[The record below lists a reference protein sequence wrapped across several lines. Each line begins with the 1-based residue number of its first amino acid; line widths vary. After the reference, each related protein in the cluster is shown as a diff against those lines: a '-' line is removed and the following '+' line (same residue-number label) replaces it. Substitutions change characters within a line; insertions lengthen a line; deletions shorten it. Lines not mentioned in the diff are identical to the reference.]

1 MREGWW
7 ACGHVHRGRL
17 ASSSMADMPQFERK
31 MSDAEGLMWR
41 LEKDPHL
48 SSTFANVTLLD
59 RPPDFEQLVRRMER
73 ATLVVERLRQRV
85 QAVPVNLSAPM
96 WVDDS
101 NFDIRYHVRHMALPK
116 PGSMRQLLDLASLI
130 ACDPFERTRPL
141 WQFVVV
147 DGVRGGKSALVQ
159 KLHHTIADGETSVT
173 MSLQFLDFHRDAPEP
188 KPVEPSH
195 RDQPEPSPPNA
206 QDVVRDLLAGSFRM
220 PIGLLR
226 QIRDLLAD
234 PTGIPDAGNA
244 AAETIKGVMSQL
256 GDTEQAHSPLWTKR
270 SLQRRIEVLRAPFG
284 ETKAAAKRLGGTL
297 NTAFLTAAAEGAS
310 RYHIEMG
317 SPVEH
322 LRATMA
328 ISTRT
333 ESSGSNA
340 FSLARMLVPTGEMPI
355 ADRFVAIQRATET
368 ARESSAS
375 ASLETLAAV
384 ASALPTSFVTRL
396 ARQQAQTVDFA
407 TSNVRASPVPMYMA
421 GAQLLENY
429 PVGPLAGV
437 AFNMTLLSYNHSLDV
452 GVNIDTAAVEDP
464 ELLRRCVERSF
475 GALLA
480 T

>member
-1 MREGWW
+1 
-7 ACGHVHRGRL
+7 
-17 ASSSMADMPQFERK
+17 MADMPQFDRK

-48 SSTFANVTLLD
+48 SSTFASVTVLD
-59 RPPDFEQLVRRMER
+59 RPPDVERLVRRMER
-73 ATLVVERLRQRV
+73 ATQVVERLRQRV
-85 QAVPVNLSAPM
+85 QPVPVNLSAPM

-116 PGSMRQLLDLASLI
+116 PGSTRQLLDLASLI

-147 DGVRGGKSALVQ
+147 DGLRGGKSALIQ
-159 KLHHTIADGETSVT
+159 KLHHTIADGETSVAL
-173 MSLQFLDFHRDAPEP
+173 SLQFLDFERDAPEP
-188 KPVEPSH
+188 KPVRNVE
-195 RDQPEPSPPNA
+195 RDPPELAPPNA
-206 QDVVRDLLAGSFRM
+206 QDVMRDLFAGSFRM

-234 PTGIPDAGNA
+234 PAGIPDAGNA
-244 AAETIKGVMSQL
+244 AAETVRGVMSQL
-256 GDTEQAHSPLWTKR
+256 NDTEQAHSPLWTKR
-270 SLQRRIEVLRAPFG
+270 SLHRRIEVLRAPFG

-310 RYHIEMG
+310 RYHSEMG

-322 LRATMA
+322 LRASMA

-355 ADRFVAIQRATET
+355 DERFALIQAATET
-368 ARESSAS
+368 ARSSSSS

-384 ASALPTSFVTRL
+384 ASALPTSLVTRL

-407 TSNVRASPVPMYMA
+407 TSNVRGAGMPLYVA

-437 AFNMTLLSYNHSLDV
+437 AFNLTLLSYNHSLDMGINV
-452 GVNIDTAAVEDP
+452 DTAAVTEP

-475 GALLA
+475 RAFAA